1 MSPISRHSKRIVLAM
16 TLALLGTLAA
26 CTFVRV
32 AYNNADTAVRVMAQD
47 YFDLWNE
54 DNSELRAHIA
64 RLHEWHR
71 REEMPL
77 YATIMQSATG
87 RIEAGLT
94 RADIE
99 WAMAQGRERYRAL
112 VVHAAD
118 EAAPLLIKLGPDHH
132 AALAKKMAGNNAK
145 FAKEFL
151 GDDPRERERARVK
164 RLTGNIEDWTG
175 PLTDAQKARIVTAV
189 RAFPRLYELQLE
201 SRQARQQELLA
212 IVKRDRS
219 VAELAPALRAY
230 FLDWELRRGPEYRR
244 MAADWEAE
252 LTRLLLDLDRT
263 ATPEQRRHA
272 VKRAAQ
278 YAEDFRVLAGSKAP
292 PAERIKP

>member
-1 MSPISRHSKRIVLAM
+1 MVL

-32 AYNNADTAVRVMAQD
+32 AYNNADTAIRVMAQD
-47 YFDLWNE
+47 YFDLWSE
-54 DNSELRAHIA
+54 DSSELRAQIA
-64 RLHEWHR
+64 SLHEWHR

-77 YATIMQSATG
+77 YAAIMQSAAG
-87 RIEAGLT
+87 RVEAGLA

-118 EAAPLLIKLGPDHH
+118 EAAPLLVKLSPDHY

-164 RLTGNIEDWTG
+164 RLTKNIEDWTG
-175 PLTDAQKARIVTAV
+175 SLTDAQQARIVAAV
-189 RAFPRLYELQLE
+189 RAFPRLNELQLE
-201 SRQARQQELLA
+201 SREARQQELLA
-212 IVKRDRS
+212 ILKRNRS

-230 FLDWELRRGPEYRR
+230 FLDWELRRGTEYGR
-244 MAADWEAE
+244 MATAWEAQ
-252 LTRLLLDLDRT
+252 LTLLLLDLDRT
-263 ATPEQRRHA
+263 LTAEQRRHA
-272 VKRAAQ
+272 VKRLAQ
-278 YAEDFRVLAGSKAP
+278 FAEDFRFLAGSKAP
-292 PAERIKP
+292 PAERVKS